1 MVVMVASSM
10 ETQTH
15 IMNKKVAVVILN
27 WNGKHYLEKFLPSIC
42 ASTYPNLEIV
52 VGDNAS
58 TDGSVDFLIENHPTI
73 RIIRFQQNYGFAEG
87 YNRALQEIAAD
98 YFVLLNSDVSV
109 TPNWI
114 ESMITFMETD
124 TNIAAAQP
132 KILAF
137 HQPTCFEHAGAAG
150 GYMDWLGYPFCAGRV
165 LDTIEIDHGQ
175 YNQNTEV
182 FWASGAALF
191 IRSVAWEKVGG
202 FDGDFFA
209 HMEEIDLCW
218 RLKQW
223 GYMIGYCAQSHVFHV
238 GGGTLQKENPFK
250 TYLNFRNNLMM
261 LQKNLPLFQAIYII
275 FLRLWLDLLAWMRFI
290 WIGQRK
296 DAWAIN
302 KAHAHFF
309 RDFKKTAMK
318 RKAVKRKTVT
328 NGVYRASIIWAYFV
342 LGKRTFDQLNPKK
355 WR

>member
-1 MVVMVASSM
+1 MVVMVASSV
-10 ETQTH
+10 ETQTY
-15 IMNKKVAVVILN
+15 IMNKRVAVVILN
-27 WNGKHYLEKFLPSIC
+27 WNGKSYLEKFLPSVC

-58 TDGSVDFLIENHPTI
+58 TDDSLTFLVANHPRI
-73 RIIRFQQNYGFAEG
+73 RIIKLQQNYGFAEG
-87 YNRALQEIAAD
+87 YNRVLQEVMAD

-109 TPNWI
+109 PSGWI
-114 ESMITFMETD
+114 EPMIDFMETD
-124 TNIAAAQP
+124 TNMAIAQP
-132 KILAF
+132 KILAY

-150 GYMDWLGYPFCAGRV
+150 GYIDWLGYPFCAGRI
-165 LDTIEIDHGQ
+165 LETLENDHGQ
-175 YNQNTEV
+175 YNQNTTV

-191 IRSVAWEKVGG
+191 IRSTAWEKAGG
-202 FDGDFFA
+202 FDSDFFA

-218 RLKQW
+218 RLKQL
-223 GYMIGYCAQSHVFHV
+223 GYGIGYCAQSHVFHV

-309 RDFKKTAMK
+309 RDLKKTATK
-318 RKAVKRKTVT
+318 RKVIQNKTVK
-328 NGVYRASIIWAYFV
+328 GGIYRISIIWTYFV
-342 LGKRTFDQLNPKK
+342 WGKKTFGQLDARK